1 MLILNGKF
9 PIVNLWALLLAPL
22 LALLLAFGAAPAW
35 AAEGKADLKAEVKT
49 GARAPDA
56 VATEFYGWYLD
67 TLGADQDPL
76 SDRYDTFIR
85 FVAKE
90 LSARLVERLQGGRV
104 PQRDY
109 FTQSASYRPAWQRS
123 VRAATVRQ
131 RPGGADV
138 VVTLGDSND
147 DGPRQV
153 LALSMVLE
161 GGVWKIRRVVAVD
174 AAGSSLEQPVI

>member
-9 PIVNLWALLLAPL
+9 PFANLLAPLLAPL
-22 LALLLAFGAAPAW
+22 LALLLIVGATPAQ
-35 AAEGKADLKAEVKT
+35 AADVKS
-49 GARAPDA
+49 GARAPEA

-76 SDRYDTFIR
+76 SDRYDIFSR
-85 FVAKE
+85 YVAKE

-109 FTQSASYRPAWQRS
+109 FTQSASYRPAWLRS

-131 RPGGADV
+131 RPGAADV
-138 VVTLGDSND
+138 VVTLGDSD
-147 DGPRQV
+147 DDSPRQV
-153 LALSMVLE
+153 LALAMVLE
-161 GGVWKIRRVVAVD
+161 SGVWKIRRVAAID
-174 AAGSSLEQPVI
+174 ANGSSPEQPVI

>member
-1 MLILNGKF
+1 MLILKGKF
-9 PIVNLWALLLAPL
+9 PFANL
-22 LALLLAFGAAPAW
+22 LALWLAALLAMLLIVGATPVRA
-35 AAEGKADLKAEVKT
+35 AEVKT

-76 SDRYDTFIR
+76 SDRYDTFSR
-85 FVAKE
+85 YVAKE
-90 LSARLVERLQGGRV
+90 LSARLIERLQGGQA
-104 PQRDY
+104 PPRDY
-109 FTQSASYRPAWQRS
+109 FIQSASYRPAWQRS

-138 VVTLGDSND
+138 VVTLGDSRD
-147 DGPRQV
+147 DSPRQV

-174 AAGSSLEQPVI
+174 AAGSSLEQPGI

>member
-1 MLILNGKF
+1 MLILKEKF
-9 PIVNLWALLLAPL
+9 PFANLFSKLLASL
-22 LALLLAFGAAPAW
+22 LALLLIVAVTPAW
-35 AAEGKADLKAEVKT
+35 SADVKT

-76 SDRYDTFIR
+76 SDRYDTFSR
-85 FVAKE
+85 YVTKA
-90 LSARLVERLQGGRV
+90 LASRLVDRLQGGRV

-109 FTQSASYRPAWQRS
+109 FTQSASYRPAWLRG

-131 RPGGADV
+131 RPGSADV
-138 VVTLGDSND
+138 VVTLGDSAD

-161 GGVWKIRRVVAVD
+161 GGAWKIRRVAAVD
-174 AAGSSLEQPVI
+174 ANGSSPEQPAI

>member
-9 PIVNLWALLLAPL
+9 PFANLLAQLPALLLA
-22 LALLLAFGAAPAW
+22 ALLIVGATPAR
-35 AAEGKADLKAEVKT
+35 AADAKA

-76 SDRYDTFIR
+76 SDRYDTFSR
-85 FVAKE
+85 YVAKE

-109 FTQSASYRPAWQRS
+109 FTQSASYRPAWLRS

-131 RPGGADV
+131 RPGGANV
-138 VVTLGDSND
+138 VVTLGDSAD
-147 DGPRQV
+147 DSPRQV
-153 LALSMVLE
+153 LALAMVLE
-161 GGVWKIRRVVAVD
+161 GGVWKIRRVAAVD
-174 AAGSSLEQPVI
+174 ANGSSPEQPVI

>member
-1 MLILNGKF
+1 
-9 PIVNLWALLLAPL
+9 
-22 LALLLAFGAAPAW
+22 
-35 AAEGKADLKAEVKT
+35 VKT

-76 SDRYDTFIR
+76 SDRYDTFSR
-85 FVAKE
+85 YVAKE

-131 RPGGADV
+131 RAGRAPTSSSPSA
-138 VVTLGDSND
+138 TATTTARARCWRC
-147 DGPRQV
+147 PWC
-153 LALSMVLE
+153 
-161 GGVWKIRRVVAVD
+161 WKAACGRS
-174 AAGSSLEQPVI
+174 AGSRPSMRRKFP

>member
-9 PIVNLWALLLAPL
+9 PILNL
-22 LALLLAFGAAPAW
+22 GCCAACWRCCWLRRRARV
-35 AAEGKADLKAEVKT
+35 GAEVKS

-56 VATEFYGWYLD
+56 VATEFYGWYLE
-67 TLGADQDPL
+67 TLSADQDPL
-76 SDRYDTFIR
+76 SDRYDIFTR
-85 FVAKE
+85 YVAKE
-90 LSARLVERLQGGRV
+90 LTARLVERLQGGRL

-123 VRAATVRQ
+123 VRAATMRQ
-131 RPGGADV
+131 RAGAADV

-147 DGPRQV
+147 DGGPRQV

-161 GGVWKIRRVVAVD
+161 GGVWKIRQVVAVD
-174 AAGSSLEQPVI
+174 ASGSSAEQPVI

>member
-9 PIVNLWALLLAPL
+9 PFVKPFSPL
-22 LALLLAFGAAPAW
+22 LALLMAALLAFGFAPAH
-35 AAEGKADLKAEVKT
+35 AMDAKA

-56 VATEFYGWYLD
+56 VASEFYGWYLD

-76 SDRYDTFIR
+76 SDRYDTFSR
-85 FVAKE
+85 YVAKE
-90 LSARLVERLQGGRV
+90 LSVRLVERLQGGQA
-104 PQRDY
+104 PPRDY
-109 FTQSASYRPAWQRS
+109 FIQSASYRPAWRRS

-138 VVTLGDSND
+138 VVTLGDSRD
-147 DGPRQV
+147 DSPRQV

-174 AAGSSLEQPVI
+174 AAGSSLEQPGI

>member
-9 PIVNLWALLLAPL
+9 PLANLFVLLLA
-22 LALLLAFGAAPAW
+22 ALLAFGAAPTQ
-35 AAEGKADLKAEVKT
+35 AADVKA
-49 GARAPDA
+49 GARAPEV
-56 VATEFYGWYLD
+56 VASEFYGWYLD

-76 SDRYDTFIR
+76 SDRYDTFSR
-85 FVAKE
+85 YVAKD
-90 LSARLVERLQGGRV
+90 LSARLIERLQGGQA
-104 PQRDY
+104 PPRDY
-109 FTQSASYRPAWQRS
+109 FIQSASYRPAWQRS

-138 VVTLGDSND
+138 VVTLGDSRD
-147 DGPRQV
+147 DSPRQV

-174 AAGSSLEQPVI
+174 AAGSSLEQPGI

>member
-1 MLILNGKF
+1 MLILKEKF
-9 PIVNLWALLLAPL
+9 PTVKLFALLLAVV
-22 LALLLAFGAAPAW
+22 LAIVFASAHAVEA
-35 AAEGKADLKAEVKT
+35 KT

-56 VATEFYGWYLD
+56 VASEFYGWYLD

-76 SDRYDTFIR
+76 SDRYDTFSHY
-85 FVAKE
+85 VAKE
-90 LSARLVERLQGGRV
+90 LSARLIERLQGGQA
-104 PQRDY
+104 PPRDY
-109 FTQSASYRPAWQRS
+109 FIQSTSYRPAWQRS

-138 VVTLGDSND
+138 VVTLGDSRD